1 MADGFFMR
9 LPFGCESE
17 AFLLSERDGNRM
29 DILFPIEVSEAAG
42 AGGSWTVAATD
53 ERAAKIYADGL
64 QWIDLTGVAVR
75 P

>member
-42 AGGSWTVAATD
+42 DRKSV
-53 ERAAKIYADGL
+53 
-64 QWIDLTGVAVR
+64 V
-75 P
+75 